1 MKTFPAP
8 NCISKA
14 FTALNWIVAIALVMG
29 LGAAQAEADADRISQ
44 KELNYGYARL
54 YGAAGTLRLLDEL
67 LLVKLESK
75 ETEQVI
81 GQIAAYGSRLRS
93 ELEDLERAHPAVSL
107 DDEGRSRL
115 QQDVSKRQQ
124 RDRMRALAP
133 LTGASGADFERTLL
147 LTQSGALNQLRFLA
161 DAIAHAETN
170 ESRRAYVKGVR
181 RELDRLYVQTVELLD
196 RRYFKP
202 PAKTPLGAAGKN
214 EDDARE

>member
-8 NCISKA
+8 N
-14 FTALNWIVAIALVMG
+14 WIAAIALVMAC
-29 LGAAQAEADADRISQ
+29 GAARAEADAERISQ

-81 GQIAAYGSRLRS
+81 GRIAAYGSRLRS
-93 ELEDLERAHPAVSL
+93 ELEDLERAHPSVSL
-107 DDEGRSRL
+107 DDEGRSQL
-115 QQDVSKRQQ
+115 QQDVNKRQQ
-124 RDRMRALAP
+124 RDRLRTLAP

-170 ESRRAYVKGVR
+170 ESRRAYAKGVR
-181 RELDRLYVQTVELLD
+181 RELDRLYVQTVALLD
-196 RRYFKP
+196 QRYFKQ
-202 PAKTPLGAAGKN
+202 PAKTPLGASGKG
-214 EDDARE
+214 EDDPRE